1 MANIILFDNEVREH
15 LRPFTFTRPVGE
27 IRMGILTIRE
37 KWERMMNAKVS
48 YITQDYLAEKY
59 PLDYGKDNYLIN
71 GSVLPSP
78 QLIRILGQMDFN
90 EAYLQGEE
98 LIAARLNERQFEKL
112 INDEDFDEL
121 RGRDVEDTEF
131 VKINRLWDLF
141 LYNDKALRDD
151 FELLTHGRV
160 SQPISESNQVLA
172 PENVFVE
179 PGAKIECAFI
189 NGATGPVYID
199 RNAEIME
206 GSAIRGPFYLGPNS
220 EVKMGAKI
228 YGATTI
234 GPYCRVGGEVKNSVF
249 FGYSNK
255 AHEGY
260 LGNSVIAE
268 WCNIGAG
275 TNCSNLKNNYAEVR
289 LWDYT
294 TEKFEPTGQQFCGLF
309 MADHSKCAI
318 GTMFN
323 TGTTVGVCCNVFG
336 SDFPRSFIPS
346 FSWGGHSGF
355 QTFKTEKAFE
365 TIEKVFSRR
374 NIDFTIQERLILL
387 RVFEDTAQYRR
398 WEKKD

>member
-37 KWERMMNAKVS
+37 KWERMMHAKVS

-59 PLDYGKDNYLIN
+59 PLDYGKENYLIN

-90 EAYLQGEE
+90 EAYLRGEE
-98 LIAARLNERQFEKL
+98 LIAAKLNERQFEKL

-121 RGRDVEDTEF
+121 RGRDVENTEF

-141 LYNDKALRDD
+141 LYNDQALRDD
-151 FELLTHGRV
+151 FELLTHGRT
-160 SQPISESNQVLA
+160 SQPISESNRVLS

-189 NGATGPVYID
+189 NAATGPVYID

-234 GPYCRVGGEVKNSVF
+234 GPYCKVGGEIKNCVF

-268 WCNIGAG
+268 WCNLGAG

-294 TEKFEPTGQQFCGLF
+294 TEKFEPTGQQFCGVF
-309 MADHSKCAI
+309 MADHSKSAI
-318 GTMFN
+318 GTLFN
-323 TGTTVGVCCNVFG
+323 TGTTVGVSCNVFG
-336 SDFPRSFIPS
+336 SGFPRNFIPS

-365 TIEKVFSRR
+365 TIERVFNRR
-374 NIDFTIQERLILL
+374 DMEFSIQERLILL
-387 RVFEDTAQYRR
+387 RVFEDTAQYRK
-398 WEKKD
+398 WD